1 MRAKG
6 LDNALEA
13 VYISALRKLNGRQDN
28 LREIMPQ
35 HKSCEKRM
43 RTSNEARVRNRRNRS
58 RCRIAEK
65 RVMEAKDRGAALE
78 ELRKAFSLLDHMA
91 DKGLVHRNTAA
102 RQKAK
107 LARHVGALQG

>member
-1 MRAKG
+1 
-6 LDNALEA
+6 
-13 VYISALRKLNGRQDN
+13 
-28 LREIMPQ
+28 MPQ

-43 RTSNEARVRNRRNRS
+43 RTSAEARIRNRS
-58 RCRIAEK
+58 HRSRVRVVEK
-65 RVMEAKDRGAALE
+65 RVMEAKDRTAALE
-78 ELRKAFSLLDHMA
+78 EMRKAFSLLDHLA